1 MTRVRKYVC
10 AGLVVLLCGCQWLGN
25 TYDSVFGSSKPKIPD
40 LAPIKPTAD
49 LKILWRA
56 DIGAADKSVFFPAV
70 ERGIVYAGGRAGH
83 ISGFEAA
90 TGKVVSQID
99 ADQSIA
105 AGVGIG
111 SGLALVGTDKSEV
124 LAFNY
129 QGKLAW
135 KAQIPGELLAP
146 PAADQGVV
154 VVRGGNDRIFGLN
167 AADGKQRWVYQR
179 TTPTLSVRA
188 HVGAV
193 LYRGAVFAGFAGG
206 RLIALALSNGAVGWE
221 GVVALP
227 RGTTELERVADVT
240 SLPAIDKDQVCA
252 VAFQGR
258 VACFD
263 LIRGTQRWARNVSSV
278 AGLTIDDRYLYVTDE
293 KSAVLALDKNT
304 GASIWNQDKLAG
316 RLLTAPLGVGQH
328 VVVGDAK
335 GYVHVLSRETGA
347 LEARLETDGS
357 AIMVPPVTLGGM
369 SFAVQTKDGGLFAI
383 EIQ

>member
-40 LAPIKPTAD
+40 LAPIKPTSV

-56 DIGAADKSVFFPAV
+56 DIGTADKSVFFPAV

-90 TGKVVSQID
+90 TGKIVSQFD

-111 SGLALVGTDKSEV
+111 SGLALVGTDKGEL

-154 VVRGGNDRIFGLN
+154 VVRAGNDRIFGLN
-167 AADGKQRWVYQR
+167 AADGKRRWVYQR

-240 SLPAIDKDQVCA
+240 SLPAIDNDQVCA